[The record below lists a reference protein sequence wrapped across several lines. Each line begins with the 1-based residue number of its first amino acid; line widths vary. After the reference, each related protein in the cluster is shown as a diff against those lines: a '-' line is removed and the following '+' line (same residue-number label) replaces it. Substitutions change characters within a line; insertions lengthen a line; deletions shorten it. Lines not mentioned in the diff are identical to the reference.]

1 MSKQPRDDG
10 NEAIPV
16 LGLRL
21 RGGQNVTFQTSTSNT
36 SQQISDSVRVVTL
49 YATADAYVETH
60 GVSTV
65 VPNAA
70 NAHFLPASIP
80 YDISLGFEND
90 AVNNDKFVTVLGVS
104 GSGTL
109 YISERE

>member
-10 NEAIPV
+10 NVPIPV
-16 LGLRL
+16 LGLRV
-21 RGGQNVTFQTSTSNT
+21 RGGQQVPFTTSVSNT

-49 YATADAYVETH
+49 YTTEDAFIETH
-60 GVSTV
+60 GSSTV
-65 VPNAA
+65 IPNPA

-80 YDISLGFEND
+80 YDISLGFENE
-90 AVNNDKFVTVLGVS
+90 AVNNDKFVTVLGVTD
-104 GSGTL
+104 SGTL